1 MTITGSCMCG
11 GITYA
16 IEADSYLAA
25 LCHCTD
31 CQKVID
37 PALLPI
43 SQRRRKNQ
51 KINQNQWT
59 GGAFTS
65 NAVVPRTSFKVTK
78 GKPIEKPESPIHLM
92 QTGTPTTYDVTGA
105 SGKINKHF
113 FCSTCGSGLY
123 TELEVMPDNTVVKA
137 GGLDGGEANLRG
149 KIDVEF
155 YVKDRPSY
163 LAAVEGAKQEPMF
176 G

>member
-1 MTITGSCMCG
+1 MTLTGSCMCG
-11 GITYA
+11 GITYTV
-16 IEADSYLAA
+16 EADTYLSA

-31 CQKVID
+31 RQK
-37 PALLPI
+37 
-43 SQRRRKNQ
+43 
-51 KINQNQWT
+51 WT

-65 NAVVPRTSFKVTK
+65 NIVVPRTSVKLTK
-78 GKPIEKPESPIHLM
+78 GATKN
-92 QTGTPTTYDVTGA
+92 YDVVGN

-113 FCSTCGSGLY
+113 FCPTCGSGLY
-123 TELEVMPDNTVVKA
+123 TELEVMPDNTVIKA
-137 GGLDGGEANLRG
+137 GTLDGGEANLKG

-155 YVKDRPSY
+155 YVKDRPAY

>member
-1 MTITGSCMCG
+1 MTFTGSCMCG

-16 IEADSYLAA
+16 VEADTYLAA

-31 CQKVID
+31 CQKW
-37 PALLPI
+37 
-43 SQRRRKNQ
+43 S
-51 KINQNQWT
+51 

-78 GKPIEKPESPIHLM
+78 G
-92 QTGTPTTYDVTGA
+92 TPNSYDALGN

-113 FCSTCGSGLY
+113 FCPTCGSSIY
-123 TELEVMPDNTVVKA
+123 TELEIMPDMTCVKA
-137 GGLDGGEANLRG
+137 GTLDGGEANLKG
-149 KIDVEF
+149 KVDVEF
-155 YVKDRPSY
+155 YVKNRPAY
-163 LAAVEGAKQEPMF
+163 LAAVEGAKQEQLL